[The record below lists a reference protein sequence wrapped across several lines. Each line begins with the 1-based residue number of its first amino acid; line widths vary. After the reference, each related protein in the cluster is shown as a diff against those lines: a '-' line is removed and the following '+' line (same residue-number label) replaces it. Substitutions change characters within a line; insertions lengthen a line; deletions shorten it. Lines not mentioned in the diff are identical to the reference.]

1 MGTGMTN
8 AALPPM
14 DGKTITQNVNGQI
27 QVATGKYQLPAQTV
41 NTGAIGSFTQIGTD
55 FSILPTASTMFRIYI
70 ATSSVT
76 GTGAK
81 KISVR
86 LYDGSTETT
95 VIDHSFTTTAGSVH
109 QFQIYLFCSNG
120 TTGARTMVLE
130 TDNSGSP
137 AINGQI
143 GYQAAVTLPTNFN
156 KQTKLRFYGATAAA
170 NPYTVDLITF
180 DEIYGV

>member
-1 MGTGMTN
+1 MVTSISN
-8 AALPPM
+8 PPSSS
-14 DGKTITQNVNGQI
+14 DGKTVNTNASGQL
-27 QVATGKYQLPAQTV
+27 QLAFGRYSLPAQTV
-41 NTGAIGSFTQIGTD
+41 NTGAIGSFVKIGSD
-55 FSILPTASTMFRIYI
+55 FAISPSQTTMFRIYI